1 MKKLIQTIEQKKIS
15 FFGIIM
21 TFFLL
26 CHAAWIIF
34 LFCNLSAWNSMD
46 EDMNPYVVVFWLMLA
61 PVVVEIL
68 LGLIAYAVYE
78 KARRR
83 NAVYLCPLLFTAFP
97 TLYII
102 QHFGTVNII
111 DIVFIISLVGYYTLA
126 IFIAT
131 KLAAPSWRDMAEQ
144 Q

>member
-1 MKKLIQTIEQKKIS
+1 MKKPIQAIKQKNIS

-21 TFFLL
+21 AFFML
-26 CHAAWIIF
+26 CHAVWIIF
-34 LFCNLSAWNSMD
+34 LLCNLSAWDSSD
-46 EDMNPYVVVFWLMLA
+46 EDLNPYVVVFWLMLA
-61 PVVVEIL
+61 PIVVEIL
-68 LGLIAYAVYE
+68 FGLIAYAVYE

-83 NAVYLCPLLFTAFP
+83 NTVYLCPLLFTAVP
-97 TLYII
+97 TLYIL

-131 KLAAPSWRDMAEQ
+131 KLAAPPERDRAERL
-144 Q
+144 

>member
-1 MKKLIQTIEQKKIS
+1 MKKPIQAIKQKNIS

-21 TFFLL
+21 GFFMLCHCVWVIFLL
-26 CHAAWIIF
+26 CNLNAWI
-34 LFCNLSAWNSMD
+34 STD
-46 EDMNPYVVVFWLMLA
+46 EDLNPYVVVFWLMLA
-61 PVVVEIL
+61 PVVVMIL

-78 KARRR
+78 KARKR
-83 NAVYLCPLLFTAFP
+83 NTVYLCPLLFTAVP
-97 TLYII
+97 TLYIL

-131 KLAAPSWRDMAEQ
+131 KLAAPPERDRAERL
-144 Q
+144 

>member
-1 MKKLIQTIEQKKIS
+1 MKKLIQAIKQKNIS
-15 FFGIIM
+15 FFGITM
-21 TFFLL
+21 AFFLL

-34 LFCNLSAWNSMD
+34 LLCNLSAWNSMD

-78 KARRR
+78 KAHKR
-83 NAVYLCPLLFTAFP
+83 NTVYLCPLLFAAFP

-102 QHFGTVNII
+102 HHFGTINII

-131 KLAAPSWRDMAEQ
+131 KLAAPSERDMAEQ

>member
-1 MKKLIQTIEQKKIS
+1 MKKLIQAIKQKNIS

-34 LFCNLSAWNSMD
+34 LLCNLSAWNSMD

-61 PVVVEIL
+61 PIVVEIL

-78 KARRR
+78 KIRRP
-83 NAVYLCPLLFTAFP
+83 NTVYLCPLLFTAFP

-102 QHFGTVNII
+102 HHFGTVKII
-111 DIVFIISLVGYYTLA
+111 DIVFIISMVGFYTLA

-131 KLAAPSWRDMAEQ
+131 KLAAPTERDMAEQ